1 MNETGTFL
9 EGRAPRNR
17 FTYSAL
23 FSAAS
28 LSVIASALII
38 YTLASG
44 TIRFFE
50 YEEATFLEFI
60 TGTDWLPNGR
70 NPSFGIWPLLSGTA
84 LIAVGALMI
93 SIPLG
98 VAAALHLGE
107 FASPKSRRFLKP
119 IVEVL
124 SGIPSVVHGF
134 FALLV
139 ISPFM
144 QRTIDATYF
153 NAASAIIVVAAM
165 ILPIIVSISDDAI
178 RAVPRE
184 IKEAALGLGATR
196 WEMATKV
203 VLPSA
208 RSGIVAAVLLALA
221 RAVGETMAVTMAA
234 GSVAAL
240 HFDPRLEVQTLTAY
254 IAQVATGDIPPGP
267 ATDAGFAVGSAL
279 FVLTYSVNILAIG
292 ATRKRLGANRGKMS
306 SLFFEIKAK
315 LSMLLEK
322 LRGEV
327 KYNLTQSNPFI
338 PTKYDLYR
346 RRKEKVSRFF
356 VASSLFVGLA
366 FLLIL
371 LQTILET
378 GLAGI
383 DLQFLTN
390 FPSYRADQAG
400 IGPTIW
406 GSLWLIALTML
417 FALPA
422 GVGAAVYLTELAPEG
437 ILNQFLRRTIQNLAA
452 VPSIIFGLV
461 GLYIFS
467 RMFGFGLSLLTGSLT
482 LAMMVLPMIVVTTE
496 EALLAVPKS
505 FRDAA
510 LGVGATRWQAVR
522 HHVLPNA
529 VPGIA
534 TVAILS
540 VARALGETAPI
551 LFVASL
557 FSKTAPTG
565 IMDGFLALPIQIF
578 FWTRHPKEAFHD
590 LAASTILVLL
600 MLLLILNFIA
610 IFIRNRA
617 EARRSW

>member
-1 MNETGTFL
+1 MIESGTFL
-9 EGRAPRNR
+9 DGRAPRNR
-17 FTYSAL
+17 FTHSAL
-23 FSAAS
+23 FAAAS

-50 YEEATFLEFI
+50 YEEATFFEFI
-60 TGTDWLPNGR
+60 TGTDWVPNGR

-84 LIAVGALMI
+84 LIAVGSLMI

-107 FASPKSRRFLKP
+107 FASPRSRRFLKP

-279 FVLTYSVNILAIG
+279 FVLTYSVNILAVG
-292 ATRKRLGANRGKMS
+292 ATRKRLGANRGKMA
-306 SLFFEIKAK
+306 SLLFQIKVK
-315 LSMLLEK
+315 LSMILDRISGDIE
-322 LRGEV
+322 
-327 KYNLTQSNPFI
+327 YNLTQSNPFI
-338 PTKYDLYR
+338 PTKYDLFR
-346 RRKEKVSRFF
+346 RRKEKVSRFI
-356 VASSLFVGLA
+356 VASSLFVGLV

-406 GSLWLIALTML
+406 GSLWLITLTML

-437 ILNQFLRRTIQNLAA
+437 ILNQFLRRTLQNLAA

-461 GLYIFS
+461 GLYVFS

-534 TVAILS
+534 TGAILS

>member
-1 MNETGTFL
+1 MIESGTFL
-9 EGRAPRNR
+9 DGRAPRNR
-17 FTYSAL
+17 FTHSAL
-23 FSAAS
+23 FAAAS

-50 YEEATFLEFI
+50 YEEATFFEFI
-60 TGTDWLPNGR
+60 TGTDWVPNGR

-84 LIAVGALMI
+84 LIAVGSLMI

-107 FASPKSRRFLKP
+107 FASPRSRRFLKP

-279 FVLTYSVNILAIG
+279 FVLTYSVNILAVG
-292 ATRKRLGANRGKMS
+292 ATRKRLGANRGKMA
-306 SLFFEIKAK
+306 SLLFQIKVK
-315 LSMLLEK
+315 LSMILDRISGDIE
-322 LRGEV
+322 
-327 KYNLTQSNPFI
+327 YNLTQSNPFI
-338 PTKYDLYR
+338 PTKYDLFR
-346 RRKEKVSRFF
+346 RRKEKVSRFI
-356 VASSLFVGLA
+356 VASSLFVGLV

-406 GSLWLIALTML
+406 GSLWLITLTML

-437 ILNQFLRRTIQNLAA
+437 ILNQFLRRTLQNLAA

-461 GLYIFS
+461 GLYVFS

-534 TVAILS
+534 TGEILS

-600 MLLLILNFIA
+600 MLLLILNIIA

-617 EARRSW
+617 EDRRSW

>member
-338 PTKYDLYR
+338 PTKFDLYR

-356 VASSLFVGLA
+356 VAS
-366 FLLIL
+366 
-371 LQTILET
+371 
-378 GLAGI
+378 
-383 DLQFLTN
+383 
-390 FPSYRADQAG
+390 
-400 IGPTIW
+400 
-406 GSLWLIALTML
+406 
-417 FALPA
+417 
-422 GVGAAVYLTELAPEG
+422 
-437 ILNQFLRRTIQNLAA
+437 
-452 VPSIIFGLV
+452 
-461 GLYIFS
+461 
-467 RMFGFGLSLLTGSLT
+467 
-482 LAMMVLPMIVVTTE
+482 
-496 EALLAVPKS
+496 
-505 FRDAA
+505 
-510 LGVGATRWQAVR
+510 
-522 HHVLPNA
+522 
-529 VPGIA
+529 
-534 TVAILS
+534 
-540 VARALGETAPI
+540 I
-551 LFVASL
+551 LFV
-557 FSKTAPTG
+557 
-565 IMDGFLALPIQIF
+565 
-578 FWTRHPKEAFHD
+578 
-590 LAASTILVLL
+590 
-600 MLLLILNFIA
+600 
-610 IFIRNRA
+610 
-617 EARRSW
+617 

>member
-1 MNETGTFL
+1 
-9 EGRAPRNR
+9 
-17 FTYSAL
+17 
-23 FSAAS
+23 
-28 LSVIASALII
+28 VIASALII

-50 YEEATFLEFI
+50 YEEATFFEFI
-60 TGTDWLPNGR
+60 TGTDWVPNGR

-84 LIAVGALMI
+84 LIAVGSLMI

-107 FASPKSRRFLKP
+107 FASPRSRRFLKP

-279 FVLTYSVNILAIG
+279 FVLTYSVNILAVG
-292 ATRKRLGANRGKMS
+292 ATRKRLGANRGKMA
-306 SLFFEIKAK
+306 SLLFQIKVK
-315 LSMLLEK
+315 LSMILE
-322 LRGEV
+322 RISGDIE
-327 KYNLTQSNPFI
+327 YNLTQSNPFI
-338 PTKYDLYR
+338 PTKYDLFR
-346 RRKEKVSRFF
+346 RRKEKVSRFI

-406 GSLWLIALTML
+406 GSLWLITLTML

-437 ILNQFLRRTIQNLAA
+437 ILNQFLRRTLQNLAA

-461 GLYIFS
+461 GLYVFS

-534 TVAILS
+534 TGAILS

>member
-1 MNETGTFL
+1 MIESGTFL
-9 EGRAPRNR
+9 DGRAPRNR
-17 FTYSAL
+17 FTHSAL
-23 FSAAS
+23 FAAAS

-50 YEEATFLEFI
+50 YEEATFFEFI
-60 TGTDWLPNGR
+60 TGTDWVPNGR

-84 LIAVGALMI
+84 LIAVGSLMI

-107 FASPKSRRFLKP
+107 FASPRSRRFLKP

-279 FVLTYSVNILAIG
+279 FVLTYSVNILAVG
-292 ATRKRLGANRGKMS
+292 ATRKRLGANRGKMA
-306 SLFFEIKAK
+306 SLLFQIKVK
-315 LSMLLEK
+315 LSMILDRISGDIE
-322 LRGEV
+322 
-327 KYNLTQSNPFI
+327 YNLTQSNPFI
-338 PTKYDLYR
+338 PTKYDLFR
-346 RRKEKVSRFF
+346 RRKEKVSRFI
-356 VASSLFVGLA
+356 VASSLFVGLV

-406 GSLWLIALTML
+406 GSLWLITLTML

-437 ILNQFLRRTIQNLAA
+437 ILNQFLRRTLQNLAA

-461 GLYIFS
+461 GLYVFS

-534 TVAILS
+534 TGAILS

-600 MLLLILNFIA
+600 MLLLILNIIA

-617 EARRSW
+617 EDRRSW

>member
-1 MNETGTFL
+1 M
-9 EGRAPRNR
+9 
-17 FTYSAL
+17 
-23 FSAAS
+23 
-28 LSVIASALII
+28 SVIASALII

-50 YEEATFLEFI
+50 YEEATFFEFI
-60 TGTDWLPNGR
+60 SGTDWVPNGR

-84 LIAVGALMI
+84 LIAVGSLMI

-107 FASPKSRRFLKP
+107 FASPRSRRFLKP

-279 FVLTYSVNILAIG
+279 FVLTYSVNILAVG
-292 ATRKRLGANRGKMS
+292 ATRKRLGANRGKMA
-306 SLFFEIKAK
+306 SLLFQIKVK
-315 LSMLLEK
+315 LSMILE
-322 LRGEV
+322 RISGDIE
-327 KYNLTQSNPFI
+327 YNLTQSNPFI
-338 PTKYDLYR
+338 PTKYDLFR
-346 RRKEKVSRFF
+346 RRKEKVSRFI

-406 GSLWLIALTML
+406 GSLWLITLTML

-437 ILNQFLRRTIQNLAA
+437 VPNQFLRRTLQNLAA

-461 GLYIFS
+461 GLYVFS

-534 TVAILS
+534 TGAILS

-600 MLLLILNFIA
+600 VLLLILNFIA

>member
-1 MNETGTFL
+1 MDRPAYRL
-9 EGRAPRNR
+9 DGRAPRNR
-17 FTYSAL
+17 IIYTSLFTT
-23 FSAAS
+23 AS

-38 YTLASG
+38 YTLAEG
-44 TIRFFE
+44 AVQFFR
-50 YEEATFLEFI
+50 YEEADLLEFI

-84 LIAVGALMI
+84 LVAAGALLIAV
-93 SIPLG
+93 PLG
-98 VAAALHLGE
+98 IASALHLGE
-107 FASPKSRRFLKP
+107 FASPRSRRLLKP

-139 ISPFM
+139 ISPFL

-184 IKEAALGLGATR
+184 LKEAALGLGATR
-196 WEMATKV
+196 WEMATRV

-279 FVLTYSVNILAIG
+279 FIITYSVNIIAVG
-292 ATRKRLGANRGKMS
+292 ATRRRLGVKKGKIRS
-306 SLFFEIKAK
+306 FIPNQIKRAREII
-315 LSMLLEK
+315 SRTRNQVEHQIS
-322 LRGEV
+322 
-327 KYNLTQSNPFI
+327 QSNPFI
-338 PTKYDLYR
+338 PSKYDLFR
-346 RRKEKVSRFF
+346 QRKERAFRFLIS
-356 VASSLFVGLA
+356 SSLFVGLA

-378 GLAGI
+378 GLAGL
-383 DLQFLTN
+383 DFDFLTN
-390 FPSYRADQAG
+390 FPSYRPENAG
-400 IGPTIW
+400 INPTIW
-406 GSLWLIALTML
+406 GSLWLITLTML

-437 ILNQFLRRTIQNLAA
+437 FVNQFLRRTLQNLAA

-461 GLYIFS
+461 GLYVFS

-510 LGVGATRWQAVR
+510 LGVGATKWQAVR
-522 HHVLPNA
+522 YHVLPNA
-529 VPGIA
+529 IPGIS
-534 TVAILS
+534 TGAILS

-565 IMDGFLALPIQIF
+565 IMDGFLALPLQIF
-578 FWTRHPKEAFHD
+578 YWTRNPQESFHD

-600 MLLLILNFIA
+600 ILLLILNLIA

>member
-1 MNETGTFL
+1 MIESGTFL
-9 EGRAPRNR
+9 DGRAPRNR
-17 FTYSAL
+17 FTHSAL
-23 FSAAS
+23 FAAAS

-50 YEEATFLEFI
+50 YEEATFFEFI
-60 TGTDWLPNGR
+60 TGTDWVPNGR

-84 LIAVGALMI
+84 LIAVGSLMI

-107 FASPKSRRFLKP
+107 FASPRSRRFLKP

-279 FVLTYSVNILAIG
+279 FVLTYSVNILAVG
-292 ATRKRLGANRGKMS
+292 ATRKRLGANRGKMA
-306 SLFFEIKAK
+306 SLLFQIKVK
-315 LSMLLEK
+315 LSMILE
-322 LRGEV
+322 RISGDIE
-327 KYNLTQSNPFI
+327 YNLTQSNPFI
-338 PTKYDLYR
+338 PTKYDLFR
-346 RRKEKVSRFF
+346 TRKEKVSRFI

-406 GSLWLIALTML
+406 GSLWLITLTML

-437 ILNQFLRRTIQNLAA
+437 ILNQFLRRTLQNLAA

-461 GLYIFS
+461 GLYVFS

-534 TVAILS
+534 TGAILS

>member
-1 MNETGTFL
+1 MIESGTFL
-9 EGRAPRNR
+9 DGRAPRNR
-17 FTYSAL
+17 FTHSAL
-23 FSAAS
+23 FAAAS

-50 YEEATFLEFI
+50 YEEATFFEFI
-60 TGTDWLPNGR
+60 TGTDWVPNGR

-84 LIAVGALMI
+84 LIAVGSLMI

-107 FASPKSRRFLKP
+107 FASPRSRRFLKP

-279 FVLTYSVNILAIG
+279 FVLTYSVNILAVG
-292 ATRKRLGANRGKMS
+292 ATRKRLGAKRGKMG
-306 SLFFEIKAK
+306 SLIFEIKVK
-315 LSMLLEK
+315 LSMIIERI
-322 LRGEV
+322 RGDIE
-327 KYNLTQSNPFI
+327 YNLNQSNPFI
-338 PTKYDLYR
+338 PTKYDLFR
-346 RRKEKVSRFF
+346 RRKEKVSRFI

-406 GSLWLIALTML
+406 GSLWLITLTML

-437 ILNQFLRRTIQNLAA
+437 ILNQFLRRTLQNLAA

-461 GLYIFS
+461 GLYVFS

-534 TVAILS
+534 TGAILS